1 MANQYSQIAQEI
13 KNKIYH
19 PVYFFSGE
27 EAFYIDQLSDLIE
40 DKVLNEVER
49 EFDLSI
55 IYGREV
61 SVTDIIMAAKSFPM
75 MAPQKVIIVKEAQAV
90 DKIEELDKYI
100 NNPSRSTLLVICY
113 KYKKIDGRTAFAK
126 NLAKKAVFF
135 ESPKL
140 YDNQIPTWIN
150 DWCNAQGY
158 KISSKSC
165 VMLTEFLGTD
175 LSRIANELNKLFI
188 NIDKSKEIT
197 PELIEYYIGISKDY
211 NVFELQKTLGKKDL
225 AGTYK
230 ILAYFI
236 SNHKD
241 NPLVKVIPLIFPFFQ
256 KLLIYKQIPSSSDS
270 KTIASAIG
278 VNPFYVKDYQ
288 AAAQNYDMNKL
299 IKIISILREYD
310 VKSKGVDSN
319 SVPDG
324 ELMKEMFYK
333 ITH

>member
-1 MANQYSQIAQEI
+1 VANQYAQLVQEI

-40 DKVLNEVER
+40 DTVLNEIER

-55 IYGREV
+55 VYGREV
-61 SVTDIIMAAKSFPM
+61 SVNEIIMAAKSFPM
-75 MAPQKVIIVKEAQAV
+75 MAPQKVLIVKEAQAV
-90 DKIEELDKYI
+90 EKIEELDKYL
-100 NNPSRSTLLVICY
+100 NKPSRSTLLVICY

-126 NLAKKAVFF
+126 NLSKKAVFF

-140 YDNQIPTWIN
+140 YENQIPAWIN
-150 DWCNAQGY
+150 EWCSLKGY
-158 KISSKSC
+158 RISNKSC
-165 VMLTEFLGTD
+165 IMLSEFLGND
-175 LSRIANELNKLFI
+175 LSRISNELNKLFI

-197 PELIEYYIGISKDY
+197 PDLIEYYIGISKDY
-211 NVFELQKTLGKKDL
+211 NAFELQKTLGRKDI

-236 SNHKD
+236 SNSKN

-256 KLLIYKQIPSSSDS
+256 KLLIYKQIPPSTDN
-270 KTIASAIG
+270 KTVASALG
-278 VNPFYVKDYQ
+278 VNPFFLQDYQ
-288 AAAQNYDMNKL
+288 VASKNYDINKL
-299 IKIISILREYD
+299 IQIISILREYD
-310 VKSKGVDSN
+310 IKSKGVDSN
-319 SVPDG
+319 PVGDG